1 MALLSQILAAS
12 TVRGEKGPTATVD
25 VGTLTTLNPNQNPSI
40 TNTGSTGSA
49 LFSFGL
55 PRAASVAMHA
65 TPMLVGNPNSNPSIT
80 NSGTNGD
87 VVLQMSMPRA
97 PVVSLGTVANATS
110 GQSGNVTA
118 TTSGAGDV
126 AFNFVVPQGL
136 IWRSTW
142 SSSTTYYPRDA
153 VQWLGSAYVCILQTT
168 NNVPPN
174 ATYWSLF
181 ATSGAVGATGGGS
194 DQIFWEN
201 GKTVTTA
208 YTVGANSNMTSSG
221 PITISEGITIT
232 IASGGEWSIV

>member
-25 VGTLTTLNPNQNPSI
+25 VGTLTVLNPNQSPTI

-55 PRAASVAMHA
+55 PAAASVTMHA
-65 TPMLVGNPNSNPSIT
+65 TPMLVGNPNSNPAVT
-80 NSGTNGD
+80 NSGTNGN
-87 VVLQMSMPRA
+87 VVLQMTMPRA
-97 PVVSLGTVANATS
+97 PVVSLGTVTNATS
-110 GQSGNVTA
+110 GQTGNVTA

-136 IWRSTW
+136 IWRGTW
-142 SSSTTYYPRDA
+142 SSATTYYPRDA
-153 VQWLGSAYVCILQTT
+153 VQWLGTAYVCILQST
-168 NNVPPN
+168 NNTPPN

-181 ATSGAVGATGGGS
+181 AQSGAVGATGGGA

-201 GKTVTTA
+201 GKTVTSN
-208 YTVGANSNMTSSG
+208 YTIPAASNMSSSG

-232 IASGGEWSIV
+232 VSSGAEWSIV